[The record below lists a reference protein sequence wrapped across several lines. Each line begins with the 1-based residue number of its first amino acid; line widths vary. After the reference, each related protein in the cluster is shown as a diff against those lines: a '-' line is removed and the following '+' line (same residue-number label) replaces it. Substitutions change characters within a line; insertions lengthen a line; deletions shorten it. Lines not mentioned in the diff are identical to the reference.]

1 MPRTRRT
8 LEFTPELKHQI
19 KVLNQR
25 LWRLENTYN
34 PYGTSYKKLSP
45 SYRTIEQYATR
56 EPQSQNAAVSHG
68 IYKINNDNGAI
79 RFKSTKSEW
88 DAMSED
94 ERKKLVDIVENL
106 WTNPDTSMFTSNIN
120 ASYDSSYATFLS
132 NRPELSEENL
142 TREQY
147 TEMWHIID
155 KLRQNAN
162 THIGSDEINLMMSM
176 YDVGYLLRTGQFE
189 DAMNEM
195 ARGNARNIDRAARRR
210 R

>member
-8 LEFTPELKHQI
+8 PEFTPQLKQQI

-25 LWRLENTYN
+25 LWRLENTYTES
-34 PYGTSYKKLSP
+34 GTAYKKLSAA
-45 SYRTIEQYATR
+45 YRTIEQYATR
-56 EPQSQNAAVSHG
+56 EPQSQNAAVSHN
-68 IYKINNDNGAI
+68 IYKVNDANGAI
-79 RFKSTKSEW
+79 RLKSTKSEW
-88 DAMSED
+88 DAMTQD
-94 ERKKLVDIVENL
+94 EREKLVDIVENI
-106 WTNPDTSMFTSNIN
+106 WNNPDTSMFTSTIDK
-120 ASYDSSYATFLS
+120 SYDSSYETFLS

-142 TREQY
+142 SIEQY
-147 TEMWHIID
+147 KEMWHIID

-162 THIGSDEINLMMSM
+162 THISSDEINLMMSM